1 MLCWSDYLL
10 EVIRFMN
17 SYTNESEIK
26 IIGVGPGNI
35 DLLTPAAK
43 EAVESCDVL
52 IGGRRNLEMFN
63 YTNKEKII
71 LEKDFSIICTYIRE
85 NVGSKAIAVLTT
97 GDPGIFSIADY
108 LRHQL
113 PEVRIWTIP
122 GISSLQYLCSC
133 IGMTWD
139 DMRIISLHGRENSNF
154 FSLVRSRKKAA
165 IFTGG
170 YTTPGYVCKL
180 LLQEGFSNI
189 RVIVGERLSYSD
201 EKITV
206 GTLGE
211 IAQMEFD
218 NLSLMIVEQTGEQTS
233 EQTSELTGEHT
244 CEHTS
249 EQEGKNLYYLHYKYE
264 NLCRHETLWQ
274 YETPG
279 IPDNMFIRR
288 DVPMTKEEVR
298 AVTISKLRLE
308 KDSIVFDIGAGTGSV
323 SIECG
328 LVCRQGCVY
337 AVEMNEAGVELIRQN
352 IAKFNLDNVT
362 VIQGKA
368 PKILT
373 NLPMPNRIFIGGT
386 SGCMNE
392 ILDWIIKNYRRNNK
406 ANNSSHET
414 SNQIS
419 DEACDEINSK
429 IKTKIRVVV
438 NAISPE
444 TAYEALKGFEKRNFE
459 NVEIANIS
467 VSRGVRAGD
476 KHIMKALNPVYIIS
490 AEYEYKED
498 SKDIEDAEDIES
510 IESNEVNRKGMC
522 VNVCRVMNAKFQ

>member
-1 MLCWSDYLL
+1 
-10 EVIRFMN
+10 
-17 SYTNESEIK
+17 
-26 IIGVGPGNI
+26 
-35 DLLTPAAK
+35 
-43 EAVESCDVL
+43 
-52 IGGRRNLEMFN
+52 
-63 YTNKEKII
+63 
-71 LEKDFSIICTYIRE
+71 
-85 NVGSKAIAVLTT
+85 
-97 GDPGIFSIADY
+97 
-108 LRHQL
+108 
-113 PEVRIWTIP
+113 
-122 GISSLQYLCSC
+122 
-133 IGMTWD
+133 
-139 DMRIISLHGRENSNF
+139 
-154 FSLVRSRKKAA
+154 
-165 IFTGG
+165 
-170 YTTPGYVCKL
+170 
-180 LLQEGFSNI
+180 
-189 RVIVGERLSYSD
+189 
-201 EKITV
+201 
-206 GTLGE
+206 
-211 IAQMEFD
+211 
-218 NLSLMIVEQTGEQTS
+218 
-233 EQTSELTGEHT
+233 
-244 CEHTS
+244 
-249 EQEGKNLYYLHYKYE
+249 
-264 NLCRHETLWQ
+264 
-274 YETPG
+274 
-279 IPDNMFIRR
+279 